1 MVCPGITAGWD
12 GHLRDAFKTAL
23 RLLALA
29 TAALAAGC
37 TLTDT
42 TPINQTGHWS
52 GGASP
57 ASLPEPGDDGTTV
70 VALAFSGGG
79 TRAAAFAYG
88 ALTELDTLIIDEH
101 PHQRS
106 LVDDV
111 RSVAGTSGGA
121 VMAAYLGYKG
131 KDGYVDFR
139 DRFLAQNAEATMR
152 TSLSPGNLVRTTI
165 GGGANDRT
173 SFGRWLDENVFDG
186 ATYAAFEKPDRP
198 IVWITASDI
207 YNNTPF
213 VFTQDT
219 MSALCSDLDKVKIAD
234 AVAASASFPV
244 AFSPVILLTPDK
256 GDCDYRR
263 PDWLEKALGARD
275 PSVRLQAYA
284 RALDSYQL
292 NDKLKYVRLL
302 DGGLTDNLGISGLT
316 LERARAA
323 TPYAPLSLQEAVRI
337 RNFLFIVTN
346 AGVERQYDWG
356 ASKPNPH
363 IGKILSSVADTAISS
378 STRNGF
384 DAVDLALHQ
393 WQQELI
399 TYRCGLSRAQVLRH
413 RGTLAGWN
421 CRDVHVTTEHLTF
434 RDADPKLYEALNAV
448 PTRLRLTEAQVE
460 LVIAAGRE
468 AVRRNA
474 NIQQIAR
481 ETYERSR
488 LFDKFG
494 GARMAT
500 N

>member
-1 MVCPGITAGWD
+1 MGI
-12 GHLRDAFKTAL
+12 AFKSAL
-23 RLLALA
+23 KILAF
-29 TAALAAGC
+29 TAASLAAGC
-37 TLTDT
+37 SLSDT
-42 TPINQTGHWS
+42 TPINDTSQWS

-101 PHQRS
+101 PRQRS

-121 VMAAYLGYKG
+121 IMAAYLGYKG
-131 KDGYVDFR
+131 KDGFVDFR
-139 DRFLAQNAEATMR
+139 DRFLVKDAEASMR
-152 TSLSPGNLVRTTI
+152 TSLTPGNLTRTTL

-173 SFGRWLDENVFDG
+173 TFARWLDEHVFDKS
-186 ATYAAFEKPDRP
+186 TYAAFEQPDRP

-234 AVAASASFPV
+234 AVAASAAFPV

-263 PDWLEKALGARD
+263 PDWLEKALNARD

-316 LERARAA
+316 LERARAS

-363 IGKILSSVADTAISS
+363 LGKILSSVADTAISA

-384 DAVDLALHQ
+384 DAVDLALNQ

-399 TYRCGLSRAQVLRH
+399 TYRCGLSQAQVLRH

-434 RDADPKLYEALNAV
+434 RDADPKLYAALNAV
-448 PTRLRLTEAQVE
+448 PTRLKLTEKQVE

-474 NIQQIAR
+474 NIQKIAR

-488 LFDKFG
+488 LFDHIG
-494 GARMAT
+494 VTRTAT